1 MIRRERGCML
11 EVSAM
16 RQGPIDFLAVEV
28 RAHSG
33 VELSLLP
40 SRAKF
45 VLRCRPDSLA
55 AAGRACALT
64 LPVTACRAAV
74 NGSRAALWLGPDE
87 WLLLAAPEDAV
98 GLVDQFSAALLC
110 APHSLVDVS
119 HRSAAI
125 AVKGVQAATLINH
138 GCALDL
144 AHAAFPAGMCT
155 RTLFEKAEIILWHTE
170 EHTYHVEIE
179 RSFAPYVWRMLI
191 EAREDFA

>member
-1 MIRRERGCML
+1 ML
-11 EVSAM
+11 DVSAM
-16 RQGPIDFLAVEV
+16 RQGPLDFLAVEV
-28 RAHSG
+28 RADSG
-33 VELSLLP
+33 VELSFLP

-55 AAGRACALT
+55 AAGRAFALT

-74 NGSRAALWLGPDE
+74 SGSRAALWLGPDE
-87 WLLLAAPEDAV
+87 WLLLAAPEDAAA
-98 GLVDQFSAALLC
+98 LVEQFSVAL
-110 APHSLVDVS
+110 AGASHSLVDVS
-119 HRSAAI
+119 HRGAAI
-125 AVKGVQAATLINH
+125 AMTGAHAATLINH

-155 RTLFEKAEIILWHTE
+155 RTLFEKAEVILWRRE

-191 EAREDFA
+191 EAREDLA

>member
-1 MIRRERGCML
+1 ML
-11 EVSAM
+11 DLSAM
-16 RQGPIDFLAVEV
+16 RQGSLDFLAGEA
-28 RAHSG
+28 RAGAG

-55 AAGRACALT
+55 AAGRAFAVT
-64 LPVTACRAAV
+64 LPATACRAAV
-74 NGSRAALWLGPDE
+74 NGSRVALWLGPDE
-87 WLLLAAPEDAV
+87 WLLLAAPEDAAA
-98 GLVDQFSAALLC
+98 LMEQFSVAL
-110 APHSLVDVS
+110 AGASHSLVDVS

-125 AVKGVQAATLINH
+125 AMKGAQAAALINH

-144 AHAAFPAGMCT
+144 AHAAFPAGTCT
-155 RTLFEKAEIILWHTE
+155 RTLFEKAEIILWHVE

-191 EAREDFA
+191 EAHENLA